1 VRLRRCIIAS
11 SSLKSEISE
20 KLDLLLAEDQRKVLD
35 LARALA
41 ERKTRTVKGKDLLP
55 FTTGFSKEDL
65 EVMRQAVEEDCER
78 VDLSEW

>member
-1 VRLRRCIIAS
+1 
-11 SSLKSEISE
+11 
-20 KLDLLLAEDQRKVLD
+20 VLD

-78 VDLSEW
+78 VDRSEW

>member
-1 VRLRRCIIAS
+1 MLP
-11 SSLKSEISE
+11 
-20 KLDLLLAEDQRKVLD
+20 AEDPRKVLD

-41 ERKTRTVKGKDLLP
+41 ERKTCGVRGKDLLP

-65 EVMRQAVEEDCER
+65 EVMRRAVEEDCER